1 MIWKWIIAMTALIG
15 ALVKYLI
22 KSSCYTFSCISRLSF
37 VMFEVLDSKAAIEFS
52 VLASLPESPRS
63 RLVIL
68 SISSTWRR
76 YFKHSLCFVQ
86 EDSTYESNNSI
97 RFSNQIFGTF
107 LCWNKKYSR
116 FSLLLYIPMMIHD
129 VLVLRSCSFLLW
141 EPYLQIE
148 EHPIFGLSFE
158 VIPPKFHM
166 LNIYCII
173 FLISRDTWY

>member
-1 MIWKWIIAMTALIG
+1 M
-15 ALVKYLI
+15 I

-97 RFSNQIFGTF
+97 RFTNQIFGTF
-107 LCWNKKYSR
+107 LWEQKI
-116 FSLLLYIPMMIHD
+116 FQIFIVTIHTND
-129 VLVLRSCSFLLW
+129 
-141 EPYLQIE
+141 
-148 EHPIFGLSFE
+148 
-158 VIPPKFHM
+158 
-166 LNIYCII
+166 
-173 FLISRDTWY
+173 DTWRPSSSFMFISSLRAISSDRRTSNFRLILWSNSS

>member
-1 MIWKWIIAMTALIG
+1 MNNCNYRKCYFIG
-15 ALVKYLI
+15 ELVKCLI
-22 KSSCYTFSCISRLSF
+22 KSSFYTFSCISRLSF

-107 LCWNKKYSR
+107 LKMLEQKI
-116 FSLLLYIPMMIHD
+116 FQIFIVTIHTND
-129 VLVLRSCSFLLW
+129 
-141 EPYLQIE
+141 
-148 EHPIFGLSFE
+148 
-158 VIPPKFHM
+158 
-166 LNIYCII
+166 
-173 FLISRDTWY
+173 DTWRPSSSFMFISSLRAISSDRRTSNFRLILWSNSS